1 MAFALI
7 ARSFVA
13 VVACLAASAAASDA
27 WRGDQDAGSL
37 QFVATQAGAKFT
49 GDFRTFAVRFDFDP
63 ARPAG
68 GSLNVTVALKSADTA
83 DAERDEILKGADF
96 FWTDRHPQAE
106 FHASRFRR
114 EGERWRADGQL
125 TLRGVTQPV
134 AVLFTL
140 DGKPQQL
147 GMKGTA
153 TLRRLDF
160 GVGQGE
166 WSTTE
171 WIGDEVE
178 VRFDLRLKP
187 AAAEASP

>member
-1 MAFALI
+1 MARALI

-13 VVACLAASAAASDA
+13 VVVCLAAAPAASDA
-27 WRGDQDAGSL
+27 WQGDQNAGSL

-49 GDFRTFAVRFDFDP
+49 GDFRQFTVRFDFDP
-63 ARPAG
+63 TGAAAG
-68 GSLNVTVALKSADTA
+68 GSLDVQVDLKSADSA
-83 DAERDEILKGADF
+83 DAERDEILKGAEF
-96 FWTDRHPQAE
+96 FRTERYPQAR

-114 EGERWRADGQL
+114 EGERWRADGEL
-125 TLRGVTQPV
+125 TLRGIAQPV

-140 DGKPQQL
+140 DGKSRQL

-153 TLRRLDF
+153 TLRRLEF

-178 VRFDLRLKP
+178 VRFDLELNP
-187 AAAEASP
+187 AAARP

>member
-1 MAFALI
+1 MALALI
-7 ARSFVA
+7 PRSFIT
-13 VVACLAASAAASDA
+13 VVACLAASPAAADA
-27 WRGDQDAGSL
+27 WQGDQNAGTL

-49 GDFRTFAVRFDFDP
+49 GGFRTFAVRFEFDP

-68 GSLNVTVALKSADTA
+68 GSLDVTVALKSADTA
-83 DAERDEILKGADF
+83 DAERDEILKGAEF

-114 EGERWRADGQL
+114 EGARWRADGEL
-125 TLRGVTQPV
+125 TLRGVAQPV

-140 DGKPQQL
+140 DGQPQQL
-147 GMKGTA
+147 GMTGAA